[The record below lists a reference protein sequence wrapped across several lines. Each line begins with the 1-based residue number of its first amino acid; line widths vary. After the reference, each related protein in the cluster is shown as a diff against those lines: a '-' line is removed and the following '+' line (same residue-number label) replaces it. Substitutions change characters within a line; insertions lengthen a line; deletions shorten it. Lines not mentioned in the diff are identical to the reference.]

1 MPDVLLIEGSDFE
14 TFPVG
19 GQLTM
24 VRCLMKLYGPRL
36 ALVGMS
42 KGDEPI
48 GQWIEKTIDGVAY
61 WFLSVCRRQP
71 AAAKPLVPV
80 RVTFFRA
87 LRRYRQQILE
97 KGCRNVFI
105 QGQEV
110 LLAVADWE
118 WDSLCFDFPGVEN
131 PLSLSRYWY
140 GKHLAAVYEK
150 RLFSAL
156 DRADMIFATGDQ
168 AAIARMIARSNG
180 RLSAQRVVQL
190 PTSFNT
196 DLFHP
201 ADAAALR
208 RQLDIPQES
217 TVFVNAGR
225 IGRFKGWEL
234 LIDAFAHFAQKH
246 PSAHLIFAG
255 DGEDREALLEHAKL
269 RNVAGHVR
277 ITGFL
282 PQSKVADY
290 LNAADLILFGSF
302 AEGWCTSMIEAMACG
317 KPLVSTA
324 VSGTDELI
332 QPNGNG
338 FVVNDREPR
347 QYCDAMERALAL
359 PDAGKISLEIAS
371 QFDLPHFAQRLAHW
385 PPFRGL
391 SVNPA
396 SNDAS
401 IHSHAH
407 RMTSQQRSSAAEFA
421 PAAAAS
427 D

>member
-1 MPDVLLIEGSDFE
+1 MPDVLLPDVMLIEGSDYE

-48 GQWIEKTIDGVAY
+48 GQWIEKSIDGIPY

-87 LRRYRQQILE
+87 LRRFRRQILE
-97 KGCRNVFI
+97 KGCRNVFV

-140 GKHLAAVYEK
+140 GQHLAALYEK
-150 RLFSAL
+150 RLFAAL
-156 DRADMIFATGDQ
+156 DHCDVVFATADK
-168 AAIARMIARSNG
+168 AAIARMIARSQG
-180 RLSAQRVVQL
+180 RLSPDRVIQL
-190 PTSFNT
+190 PTSVNT

-201 ADAAALR
+201 VDMAAMR
-208 RQLDIPQES
+208 RELGIPIDG

-234 LIDAFAHFAQKH
+234 LIDSFAQFESKH
-246 PSAHLIFAG
+246 PGSHLIFAG
-255 DGEDREALLEHAKL
+255 DGEDREVLLQHAKL
-269 RNVAGHVR
+269 RNVAASVR

-282 PQSKVADY
+282 PQSRVADY
-290 LNAADLILFGSF
+290 LNAASLVLFGSF
-302 AEGWCTSMIEAMACG
+302 AEGWCTAMVEALACG

-332 QPNGNG
+332 QPGGNG
-338 FVVNDREPR
+338 FVVTDRDPL
-347 QYCDAMERALAL
+347 QYCSAMEQALVL
-359 PDAGKISLEIAS
+359 PNARQISLAIAG
-371 QFDLPHFAQRLAHW
+371 QFDLPHMRERLARYW
-385 PPFRGL
+385 PPFRDRAAGL
-391 SVNPA
+391 FA
-396 SNDAS
+396 
-401 IHSHAH
+401 
-407 RMTSQQRSSAAEFA
+407 SAAVEYA
-421 PAAAAS
+421 QSAS
-427 D
+427 ALE